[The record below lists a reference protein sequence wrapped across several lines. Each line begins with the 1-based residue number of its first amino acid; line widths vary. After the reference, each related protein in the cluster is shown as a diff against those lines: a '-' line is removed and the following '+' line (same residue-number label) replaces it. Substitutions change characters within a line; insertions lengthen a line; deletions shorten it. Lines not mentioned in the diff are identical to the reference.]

1 MAPANRAA
9 LISDLYAF
17 LRGKKKHFLHVALD
31 KRIGCELAT
40 EQQQYC
46 YDKIE
51 TCSLL
56 FYILE
61 EALYCRG

>member
-1 MAPANRAA
+1 MTPANRDAF
-9 LISDLYAF
+9 ISDLYAF
-17 LRGKKKHFLHVALD
+17 LRGKKHFLHIALD

-40 EQQQYC
+40 EQQQRYW

-51 TCSLL
+51 MCSLL

-61 EALYCRG
+61 EALYYRG